1 MKKIINHSLFLIGAL
16 LILVNCGGGGGSSTP
31 ADPPIVQ
38 LPNPSTSTWPG
49 SSWEVVDPSKV
60 NMDQAKLQQALDYAF
75 EDSRNT
81 QAVVVIRH
89 GVIVAEKYADGENRF
104 SLATSWSSAKSFT
117 SALIGLAIDQSY
129 ISSVDNKVCSY
140 LSDWNCDE
148 VVCLS
153 LGCPKSRAEI
163 SIRDLLEMRSGLE
176 DENIGGL
183 SIYSSADDQLFF
195 ALNRTGVKTSG
206 TEFLYSNSDSMI
218 LSGVL
223 ETATGMP
230 AKEFAERDLFSSI
243 QMTGDW
249 WSDKEGHTM
258 TYCCIDATSRDFARF
273 GLLFA
278 RNGMWKENQIITP
291 EWVSEST
298 SPAEGLSYYGLH
310 WWVYP
315 STNFFAAQGLHTN
328 DIWVNQSL
336 DLVVVR
342 NSDFTRYGTESVRTG
357 SNIHST
363 QAPGS
368 WNNTEFLSYIIESI
382 SE

>member
-176 DENIGGL
+176 D
-183 SIYSSADDQLFF
+183 
-195 ALNRTGVKTSG
+195 
-206 TEFLYSNSDSMI
+206 
-218 LSGVL
+218 
-223 ETATGMP
+223 
-230 AKEFAERDLFSSI
+230 
-243 QMTGDW
+243 
-249 WSDKEGHTM
+249 
-258 TYCCIDATSRDFARF
+258 
-273 GLLFA
+273 
-278 RNGMWKENQIITP
+278 
-291 EWVSEST
+291 
-298 SPAEGLSYYGLH
+298 
-310 WWVYP
+310 
-315 STNFFAAQGLHTN
+315 
-328 DIWVNQSL
+328 
-336 DLVVVR
+336 
-342 NSDFTRYGTESVRTG
+342 
-357 SNIHST
+357 
-363 QAPGS
+363 
-368 WNNTEFLSYIIESI
+368 
-382 SE
+382 